1 MTDAAARPRLLII
14 DDDPAIC
21 QLIADIANMFDYQT
35 DIASTPDEI
44 EHHVGGGHDLVMLD
58 LSLGE
63 TDGMRVMRD
72 LGERQPGANLV
83 LLTGADTSV
92 LQSAARVAELSG
104 FHLVGACG
112 KPASIQELEAVLRPQ
127 QRPTVAADPVDEL
140 RTTVLRA
147 LDDGAFY
154 MLYQPIVDLR
164 TGLVCRVEALVRLDV
179 QGAEQISPERWV
191 PIIESEGRSL
201 DLLEVVLRHAA
212 FDRASV
218 PALAALDN
226 ISINLSVLDL
236 AHLDLPERA
245 ESILG
250 ASASPERWTLEITET
265 AEVGKL
271 SDALDVLIRLRL
283 KGFWLDMDDFG
294 SGSSTLHRLR
304 ELPFTGVKADRRF
317 VTTDFGDSEQHAA
330 NMLRAAVDL
339 GAALGLKVVAEGVET
354 AEEIELA
361 RSVGCD
367 FAQGY
372 FIGRPVRAES
382 LGVLVASW
390 NQLDM
395 WSGVA
400 QRQATPG

>member
-1 MTDAAARPRLLII
+1 MTEALPRPRLLVI

-44 EHHVGGGHDLVMLD
+44 ERLVGGGHDLVMLD

-72 LGERQPGANLV
+72 LGDRQPGANLV

-92 LQSAARVAELSG
+92 LQGAARVAELSG

-112 KPASIQELEAVLRPQ
+112 KPASIQELEAVLRPR
-127 QRPTVAADPVDEL
+127 QRPTVTADPVDEL

-179 QGAEQISPERWV
+179 PGADQISPERWV
-191 PIIESEGRSL
+191 PIIEEEGRSI

-245 ESILG
+245 ERILG
-250 ASASPERWTLEITET
+250 ASAAPERWTLEITET

-271 SDALDVLIRLRL
+271 ADALDVLIRLRL

-317 VTTDFGDSEQHAA
+317 VTTDFGDAEQHAA

-395 WSGVA
+395 WGDVT
-400 QRQATPG
+400 QRQTTSG